1 MFAISISIFADGLG
15 QGKTCFWNINPT
27 VDPDQFTQVKEG
39 SNPADQRQVKFKFI
53 RNIII
58 AASSFFNAT
67 EFVLTPQSVYRNGHS
82 KMTNLRGGGEGD
94 SQDMVQQVPHAGI
107 NRHQLGL
114 VVRHLHSQR

>member
-1 MFAISISIFADGLG
+1 MFAISIYIFADGLG

-67 EFVLTPQSVYRNGHS
+67 EFVLYRNGHS